1 MITISIFKEIQNNF
15 INNPLIIHQKIM
27 KIKHKKVI
35 NVILQNSK
43 MDQLH
48 DKIIIKGIIFKL
60 NLMTYKKQ
68 KLNK

>member
-1 MITISIFKEIQNNF
+1 
-15 INNPLIIHQKIM
+15 M

-60 NLMTYKKQ
+60 NLITYKKQ